1 MQERFIVAVDP
12 GDSRISLTVS
22 MVKDGVA
29 SVVHYAETPSQG
41 IRHGTVFNP
50 KKVCAPLCSLIHGA
64 EEALDMEIH
73 EVVIPYPRWK
83 VSTEQI
89 SYSYKRTSPSDFIS
103 EEEIENLRMMALDD
117 FRAELD
123 PGLEIYGAVA
133 QHFSTEDLFQVRESD
148 IVGVTG
154 EQVEG
159 VYNVYYGAKKA
170 VDNLDKVLSELNLS
184 SRKYFLPEAVGD
196 TVLVNDDKE
205 QGVALIEI
213 GGGVTS
219 VSVFSL
225 GVLRFYDSF
234 PFGGK
239 SVSTDIKLECGIPE
253 ALAENIKLGYGSC
266 MPDRLYTLAD
276 KTLEIQGE
284 GRSESQQLPVKYL
297 AEVIGSRMREI
308 ASAALYLIGK
318 SGYSDRLRSGIV
330 LCGGGSEILSCSTLF
345 AEMSGLDARIN
356 TVRNPLII
364 TEGCPE
370 LSSPAAVSQLAMIS
384 LAAENT
390 AINCAVTKEAP
401 VEEEEDN
408 NPEPTLFKEPIDE
421 KPTDEEQKI
430 ADEIKKHR
438 RDSKHPKN
446 NGNRR
451 TPISSWFKE
460 FSQDLFNENIES
472 GYQNTNDND

>member
-1 MQERFIVAVDP
+1 MQERFIVTVDL
-12 GDSRISLTVS
+12 GDSRISLAVS

-29 SVVHYAETPSQG
+29 SVVHYAEAPSQG
-41 IRHGTVFNP
+41 IRHGIVFNP
-50 KKVCAPLCSLIHGA
+50 KKVCAPLGSLIRGA

-83 VSTEQI
+83 VSTKQI
-89 SYSYKRTSPSDFIS
+89 THECARTSPSDFIS

-117 FRAELD
+117 FKAELD
-123 PGLEIYGAVA
+123 PSLEIYGAVA
-133 QHFSTEDLFQVRESD
+133 QHFSTEDLFQVREND

-159 VYNVYYGAKKA
+159 VYNVYYGSKRA
-170 VDNLDKVLSELNLS
+170 VDNLDKVLCELNLS
-184 SRKYFLPEAVGD
+184 SRKYFLPEAIGD
-196 TVLVNDDKE
+196 TILGSDDKE
-205 QGVALIEI
+205 QGAALIEI

-239 SVSTDIKLECGIPE
+239 SVSTDIKLECKISE
-253 ALAENIKLGYGSC
+253 ALAENIKLGFGSC

-276 KTLEIQGE
+276 KILEIQVE
-284 GRSESQQLPVKYL
+284 GRSENQQLPVKYL

-330 LCGGGSEILSCSTLF
+330 LCGGGAEILSCSALF
-345 AEMSGLDARIN
+345 AEMSGLDTRIASA
-356 TVRNPLII
+356 RNPLII
-364 TEGCPE
+364 TEGYSE

-384 LAAENT
+384 LAAEN
-390 AINCAVTKEAP
+390 ANINCAVPQEVKIEETIPEA
-401 VEEEEDN
+401 
-408 NPEPTLFKEPIDE
+408 EPTLFNDSEDSIPQPPVEDKKPQ
-421 KPTDEEQKI
+421 KPTKGDKGTPR
-430 ADEIKKHR
+430 KPR
-438 RDSKHPKN
+438 P
-446 NGNRR
+446 
-451 TPISSWFKE
+451 TPIGWFKE
-460 FSQDLFNENIES
+460 LTQDLFNENIEIE
-472 GYQNTNDND
+472 YKNTEDND

>member
-29 SVVHYAETPSQG
+29 SVVHYADAPSQG
-41 IRHGTVFNP
+41 IRHGTIFNP
-50 KKVCAPLCSLIHGA
+50 KKVCVPLGSLIRGA

-83 VSTEQI
+83 VSTKQI
-89 SYSYKRTSPSDFIS
+89 RYNCKRTSPSDFIS

-117 FRAELD
+117 FKADLD
-123 PGLEIYGAVA
+123 PGFEIYGAVA
-133 QHFSTEDLFQVRESD
+133 QHFSTEDLFQVREND
-148 IVGVTG
+148 IAGVTG

-159 VYNVYYGAKKA
+159 VYNVYYGSKRA
-170 VDNLDKVLSELNLS
+170 VDNLDKVLCELNLS
-184 SRKYFLPEAVGD
+184 SRKYFLPEAIGD
-196 TVLVNDDKE
+196 TILGNDDKE

-219 VSVFSL
+219 VSVFNL

-239 SVSTDIKLECGIPE
+239 SVSGDIKIECGIPE

-266 MPDRLYTLAD
+266 MPDRLFTLAD

-330 LCGGGSEILSCSTLF
+330 LCGGGAEILSCSALF
-345 AEMSGLDARIN
+345 AEMSGLDTRVAA
-356 TVRNPLII
+356 VRHPLII

-370 LSSPAAVSQLAMIS
+370 LSFPSAVSQLAMIS
-384 LAAENT
+384 IAAEN
-390 AINCAVTKEAP
+390 AKINCATTKEAKI
-401 VEEEEDN
+401 EEETIPGN
-408 NPEPTLFKEPIDE
+408 EPTLFNDNEDIPPQPPIEDNKPQ
-421 KPTDEEQKI
+421 KPTKGDKGTP
-430 ADEIKKHR
+430 R
-438 RDSKHPKN
+438 RP
-446 NGNRR
+446 RP
-451 TPISSWFKE
+451 TPMGWFKE
-460 FSQDLFNENIES
+460 LTQELFNENIES
-472 GYQNTNDND
+472 GYKNTEDNE

>member
-29 SVVHYAETPSQG
+29 SVVHYAEAPSQG
-41 IRHGTVFNP
+41 IRHGIVFNP
-50 KKVCAPLCSLIHGA
+50 KKVCTPLGSLIHGA
-64 EEALDMEIH
+64 EEVLDMEIH

-83 VSTEQI
+83 VSTKSIE
-89 SYSYKRTSPSDFIS
+89 YRCERTSPSDFIS
-103 EEEIENLRMMALDD
+103 EEEIENLRMMALDK

-123 PGLEIYGAVA
+123 PSFEIYGAVA
-133 QHFSTEDLFQVRESD
+133 QHFSTESLFQIKEND

-154 EQVEG
+154 EVVTG
-159 VYNVYYGAKKA
+159 TYNVYYGSKRA
-170 VDNLDKVLSELNLS
+170 VDNLDKVLSELNIS
-184 SRKYFLPEAVGD
+184 SRKYFLPEATGE
-196 TVLVNDDKE
+196 TILGSDDKE

-239 SVSTDIKLECGIPE
+239 SVSTDIKLECKIPE
-253 ALAENIKLGYGSC
+253 ALAENIKLGFGSC

-276 KTLEIQGE
+276 KILDIQLE

-330 LCGGGSEILSCSTLF
+330 LCGGGSEILSCSALF
-345 AEMSGLDARIN
+345 AEMSGLDTRIT

-370 LSSPAAVSQLAMIS
+370 LSSPSAVSQLAMIS
-384 LAAENT
+384 LAAENSM
-390 AINCAVTKEAP
+390 INCAVPKEIEIK
-401 VEEEEDN
+401 EEEEDDTI
-408 NPEPTLFKEPIDE
+408 EPTLFHVDIEEPP
-421 KPTDEEQKI
+421 KPTVDENKHQRPRGPRGQKSPWGR
-430 ADEIKKHR
+430 IKE
-438 RDSKHPKN
+438 
-446 NGNRR
+446 
-451 TPISSWFKE
+451 W
-460 FSQDLFNENIES
+460 SQTIFDENIES
-472 GYQNTNDND
+472 GYKNTEDND

>member
-29 SVVHYAETPSQG
+29 SVVHYAEAPSQG

-50 KKVCAPLCSLIHGA
+50 KKVCVPLGSLIKGA

-83 VSTEQI
+83 VSTESI
-89 SYSYKRTSPSDFIS
+89 EYSCERTSPSDFIS
-103 EEEIENLRMMALDD
+103 EEEIENLRMMALDK

-123 PGLEIYGAVA
+123 PGFEIYGAVA
-133 QHFSTEDLFQVRESD
+133 QHFSTEAHFQIKEND

-154 EQVEG
+154 EEVTG
-159 VYNVYYGAKKA
+159 TYNVYYGSKRA

-184 SRKYFLPEAVGD
+184 SRKYFLPEATGE
-196 TVLVNDDKE
+196 TVLGGDDKE

-219 VSVFSL
+219 VSIFSL

-239 SVSTDIKLECGIPE
+239 SISTDIKLECKIPE
-253 ALAENIKLGYGSC
+253 ALAENIKLGFGSC
-266 MPDRLYTLAD
+266 MPDRLYTIAD
-276 KTLEIQGE
+276 KILDIQLEGH
-284 GRSESQQLPVKYL
+284 SESQQLPVKYL

-330 LCGGGSEILSCSTLF
+330 LCGGGSEILSCSALF
-345 AEMSGLDARIN
+345 AEMSGLDTRI
-356 TVRNPLII
+356 TAVRNPLII

-370 LSSPAAVSQLAMIS
+370 LSAPSAVSQLAMIS
-384 LAAENT
+384 LAAENSM
-390 AINCAVTKEAP
+390 INCAVPKEAP
-401 VEEEEDN
+401 IEEEVEDDTV
-408 NPEPTLFKEPIDE
+408 EPTLFHVDTEEPP
-421 KPTDEEQKI
+421 KPAVD
-430 ADEIKKHR
+430 DNKHQG
-438 RDSKHPKN
+438 SKGPK
-446 NGNRR
+446 G
-451 TPISSWFKE
+451 PKGPWGLFKE
-460 FSQDLFNENIES
+460 WSQDLFNENIES
-472 GYQNTNDND
+472 GYKNTEDND